1 MSVQRW
7 TTSVAMGDVLT
18 PLDHSCAP
26 VTVATLWMR
35 LGHSVWVSHES
46 HTLIYTG
53 EPLWLSILFY
63 FFSRNVMK
71 DAVN

>member
-7 TTSVAMGDVLT
+7 TTSVAMGDVPT
-18 PLDHSCAP
+18 PLDHSCVP

-46 HTLIYTG
+46 HTLIYKENHYG
-53 EPLWLSILFY
+53 SLFY
-63 FFSRNVMK
+63 FIFLAGM
-71 DAVN
+71 